1 MIENYMLFNNLPE
14 LDLHGQD
21 RFSAVILA
29 DSFIKENLKMG
40 NKLIKIVH
48 GIGEGILKS
57 EIHKFLKN
65 NKLVREYRIDIF
77 NQGVTIVEIK

>member
-1 MIENYMLFNNLPE
+1 MLFNNLPE

-48 GIGEGILKS
+48 GIGEGILKL

-65 NKLVREYRIDIF
+65 N
-77 NQGVTIVEIK
+77 